1 MHANKAKCLVLNMI
15 LFPVPQS
22 RMCSG
27 LFDTS
32 IRIGHYLVA
41 HQISLNEFPR
51 MNIFKSITIKKPL
64 LACNIFERCFYFI
77 IFIFYFAVCLFC
89 FLGNRKKVSKATKIR
104 N

>member
-15 LFPVPQS
+15 LYLVPQS

-41 HQISLNEFPR
+41 HQISLNEFPE
-51 MNIFKSITIKKPL
+51 MNIFLSL
-64 LACNIFERCFYFI
+64 LQYRRHCSYAIFLKDVFYFI

-89 FLGNRKKVSKATKIR
+89 FL
-104 N
+104 